1 MVQKQI
7 THAIIGLGN
16 PGKAY
21 QSSRHNIGF
30 LIIDH
35 LISQFPVSEVRIEC
49 LSLTWQASLEVDR
62 QILLAKPATFMNH
75 SGQAVAQLVQRYQ
88 LNASQLLIVHD
99 DLDLPFQQV
108 RFKNKGQSG
117 GHRGLDSIIQYLH
130 TDEFT
135 RLKVGIGRP
144 GSSDEAVDYVL
155 SSFSRT
161 EQKSL
166 HEELVY
172 IKEAI
177 EIWIEHGF
185 HQAAN
190 RFNRKISVDDD

>member
-7 THAIIGLGN
+7 THAIVGLGN

-21 QSSRHNIGF
+21 QTSRHNIGF
-30 LIIDH
+30 LILDY
-35 LISQFPVSEVRIEC
+35 LVSQYPVSNDRIEC
-49 LSLTWQASLEVDR
+49 LSLTRQATLEADQQV
-62 QILLAKPATFMNH
+62 LLVKPATFMNN
-75 SGQAVAQLVQRYQ
+75 SGQAVAQILQRYQ
-88 LNASQLLIVHD
+88 LNSSQLLVVHD
-99 DLDLPFQQV
+99 DLDLPFQQI

-117 GHRGLDSIIQYLH
+117 GHRGIDSIIQYLH

-155 SSFSRT
+155 SSFS
-161 EQKSL
+161 KS
-166 HEELVY
+166 EWKEIQEGFIWV
-172 IKEAI
+172 KEAI

-185 HQAAN
+185 NRAAN
-190 RFNRKISVDDD
+190 RINRKSLTEYD